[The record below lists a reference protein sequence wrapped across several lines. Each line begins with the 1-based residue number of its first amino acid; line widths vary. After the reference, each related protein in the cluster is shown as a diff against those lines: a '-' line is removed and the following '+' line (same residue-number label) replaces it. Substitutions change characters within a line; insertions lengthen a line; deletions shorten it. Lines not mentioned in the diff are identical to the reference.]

1 MKRKFIGF
9 LLIVALVAT
18 MAFSLVACNPNAVD
32 DRYTI
37 VYLGDSIAEALI
49 GPSPLS
55 ERDNYGYYAIVGK
68 TNGFKY
74 YNHSVSGHKTS
85 TGIVSGDGLWEMINK
100 DDQNAVLMRTH
111 IKQAD
116 MIHVSVLGNNVLQ
129 YNIGLM
135 LLEVADNEF
144 ESKYLA
150 YKRDHNEKDI
160 TLINALE
167 EGSTEKP
174 LYRDSLYE
182 GGDRVKFDFPPTSKD
197 IARIVDKLKELNPN
211 ATLVFQKVYNP
222 FFEGSKHLNKATMN

>member
-100 DDQNAVLMRTH
+100 DDQNTKH
-111 IKQAD
+111 FK
-116 MIHVSVLGNNVLQ
+116 NVT
-129 YNIGLM
+129 
-135 LLEVADNEF
+135 
-144 ESKYLA
+144 
-150 YKRDHNEKDI
+150 KD
-160 TLINALE
+160 
-167 EGSTEKP
+167 
-174 LYRDSLYE
+174 
-182 GGDRVKFDFPPTSKD
+182 
-197 IARIVDKLKELNPN
+197 
-211 ATLVFQKVYNP
+211 
-222 FFEGSKHLNKATMN
+222 